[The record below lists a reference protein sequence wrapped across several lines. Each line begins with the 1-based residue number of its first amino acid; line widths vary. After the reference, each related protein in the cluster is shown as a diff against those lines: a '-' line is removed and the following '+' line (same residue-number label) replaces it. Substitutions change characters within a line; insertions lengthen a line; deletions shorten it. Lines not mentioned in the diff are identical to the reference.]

1 MIAPN
6 MPTPTAKDAAAAAL
20 KVRSRNSET
29 GTIGLSARRSCQASR
44 ASTARPTANSAIT
57 SPVPPGACSPART
70 VPSSTHE
77 TPAAS
82 SPAPV

>member
-6 MPTPTAKDAAAAAL
+6 IPKPTANDAAAAAL
-20 KVRSRNSET
+20 KVRSRNSDT
-29 GTIGLSARRSCQASR
+29 GTIGLSARRSWKASSAR
-44 ASTARPTANSAIT
+44 TAKPTANRAII
-57 SPVPPGACSPART
+57 SPEPPADWSPART

-82 SPAPV
+82 RPAPV